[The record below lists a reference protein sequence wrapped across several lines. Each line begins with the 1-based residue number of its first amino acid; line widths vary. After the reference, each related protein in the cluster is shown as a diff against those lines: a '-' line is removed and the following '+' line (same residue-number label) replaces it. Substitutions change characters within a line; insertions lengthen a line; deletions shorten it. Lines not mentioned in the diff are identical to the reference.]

1 MKKNNL
7 LEKKIRNE
15 SISNKMHFSF
25 KYIILAFVLAM
36 LLAIGGFVF
45 LVVQFGSFYDACF
58 DASKLSAEVAAS
70 AQNAYRM
77 ASISSM
83 ITIVALVIISVLII
97 VLCKYFEKSISA
109 ILCVPIDEL
118 KAAANKLKNGELDVD
133 ISYKSKDE
141 LGELAN
147 DFREAF
153 GTLQGIVNDSGVML
167 GAMAAGNFNVDTD
180 IEEQYVGE
188 FAGLL
193 QCMRSINEEMSGT
206 LDNIKESSLQVEIGA
221 QQMADSAQA
230 LAEGATDQAAAIE
243 ELTATI
249 ENVTG
254 IAVESAEAAQ
264 VAASEMNKAEE
275 DVRSSKDE
283 MQELLAAMNR
293 ITETS
298 KEIENI
304 IGDIEDIASQTNLL
318 ALNASIEAARAGE
331 AGRGFAVVADQIGK
345 LAADSASSAVNTRE
359 LIGKSLLE
367 VQNGNNIT
375 NRTADVIDRVV
386 TSMTEFAKVIADS
399 AQASRTQADMLKQ
412 VVEGIDQISGVVQNN
427 SATAQETS
435 AVSEELLAQAEG
447 LKEQVEHFELSE
459 N

>member
-1 MKKNNL
+1 MKKQNL
-7 LEKKIRNE
+7 LEKKIKDE
-15 SISNKMHFSF
+15 VISKKLRFSF

-36 LLAIGGFVF
+36 ILAIGGFVF
-45 LVVQFGSFYDACF
+45 LVMQFGSFYNDCF
-58 DASKLSAEVAAS
+58 DASKLSPEVAAH
-70 AQNAYRM
+70 AQNAYSM
-77 ASISSM
+77 ASVSSLV
-83 ITIVALVIISVLII
+83 TIVVLVLISVLII
-97 VLCKYFEKSISA
+97 VLCKYFEKSIA
-109 ILCVPIDEL
+109 QIICVPIDEL
-118 KAAANKLKNGELDVD
+118 KVAANKLKNGVLDVD
-133 ISYKSKDE
+133 ITYDSKDE
-141 LGELAN
+141 LGELAS

-153 GTLQGIVNDSGVML
+153 GNLQGIVSDSGIIL
-167 GAMAAGNFNVDTD
+167 GAMAEGNFNVDSTM
-180 IEEQYVGE
+180 EEQYVGE

-193 QCMRSINEEMSGT
+193 QCMRAINAELSST

-221 QQMADSAQA
+221 QQLADSAQA
-230 LAEGATDQAAAIE
+230 LAEGATDQAASIE

-254 IAVESAEAAQ
+254 IAVESAETAQ
-264 VAASEMNKAEE
+264 VAATEMSKAEA
-275 DVRSSKDE
+275 DARSSKDE

-375 NRTADVIDRVV
+375 NKTATVIEKVV
-386 TSMTEFAKVIADS
+386 NNMTEFAKAANGS

-412 VVEGIDQISGVVQNN
+412 VVEGIEQISTVVQNN

-447 LKEQVEHFELSE
+447 LKEQVDRFEL
-459 N
+459 NVN

>member
-1 MKKNNL
+1 MKKANK
-7 LEKKIRNE
+7 LERKLKDRN
-15 SISNKMHFSF
+15 IKGKLNYTFQR
-25 KYIILAFVLAM
+25 IIIAFILVM
-36 LLAIGGFVF
+36 IVAIGAQATMTA
-45 LVVQFGSFYDACF
+45 QFGLFYKNYYDAGSVSA
-58 DASKLSAEVAAS
+58 DIAAKAEASYNTAI
-70 AQNAYRM
+70 
-77 ASISSM
+77 ISSV
-83 ITIVALVIISVLII
+83 VAVAILVIIAVVII
-97 VLCKYFEKSISA
+97 IMCRNYGKSISKM
-109 ILCVPIDEL
+109 LGEPIAEL
-118 KAAANKLKNGELDVD
+118 KNAANKLKNGELDVT
-133 ISYKSKDE
+133 ITYNSKDE
-141 LGELAN
+141 FGELAS

-153 GTLQGIVNDSGVML
+153 DNLQGIVSDSGIML
-167 GAMAAGNFNVDTD
+167 SAMAGGNFNVDAAV
-180 IEEQYVGE
+180 EELYVGE

-193 QCMRSINEEMSGT
+193 QCMRSINAEMSST
-206 LDNIKESSLQVEIGA
+206 LDNIRESSLQVEIGA
-221 QQMADSAQA
+221 QQLADSAQA
-230 LAEGATDQAAAIE
+230 LAEGATDQAASIE

-254 IAVESAEAAQ
+254 IAVESAEVAQ
-264 VAASEMNKAEE
+264 VAASEMSKAEE
-275 DVRSSKDE
+275 DARSSKDE

-375 NRTADVIDRVV
+375 NRTADVIDKVV
-386 TSMTEFAKVIADS
+386 TNMTEFAKAAAGS

-412 VVEGIDQISGVVQNN
+412 VVEGIDQISSVVQNN

-435 AVSEELLAQAEG
+435 AVSEELLAQAGE
-447 LKEQVEHFELSE
+447 LKEQVENFELGV

>member
-1 MKKNNL
+1 MKKENK
-7 LEKKIRNE
+7 LERKIKNE

-25 KYIILAFVLAM
+25 KYIILAFMLAM
-36 LLAIGGFVF
+36 ILAIGGFVF
-45 LVVQFGSFYDACF
+45 LVIQFHNFYVDCF
-58 DASKLSAEVAAS
+58 DASRLSAEVAAH
-70 AQNAYRM
+70 AENAYRM
-77 ASISSM
+77 ASVSSMFTIITLVIIAVLISCLCRFFQNSISSM
-83 ITIVALVIISVLII
+83 
-97 VLCKYFEKSISA
+97 LCK
-109 ILCVPIDEL
+109 PIEEL
-118 KAAANKLKNGELDVD
+118 KAAANKLKNGELDVE
-133 ISYKSKDE
+133 ITYESKDE
-141 LGELAN
+141 LGELAG

-153 GTLQGIVNDSGVML
+153 DNLQSIVADSGVVL
-167 GAMAAGNFNVDTD
+167 GAMAGGNFTVDSA

-188 FAGLL
+188 FSGLL
-193 QCMRSINEEMSGT
+193 QCMRSLNAEMNTT

-221 QQMADSAQA
+221 QQLADSAQA
-230 LAEGATDQAAAIE
+230 LAEGATDQAASIE

-249 ENVTG
+249 ENVTN
-254 IAVESAEAAQ
+254 IAVESAEVAQ
-264 VAASEMNKAEE
+264 VAAGEMSKAEE
-275 DVRSSKDE
+275 DARISKDE

-293 ITETS
+293 ISETS

-375 NRTADVIDRVV
+375 SKTAVVIERVV
-386 TSMTEFAKVIADS
+386 NNMTEFAKAAEGS

-412 VVEGIDQISGVVQNN
+412 VVEGIEQISVVVQNN

-447 LKEQVEHFELSE
+447 LKDQVEGFELSA

>member
-25 KYIILAFVLAM
+25 KYIIIAFVLAM
-36 LLAIGGFVF
+36 ILAIGGFVF
-45 LVVQFGSFYDACF
+45 LVVQFGSFYDDCF
-58 DASKLSAEVAAS
+58 DASKLSAEVAAR
-70 AQNAYRM
+70 AQNAYQM
-77 ASISSM
+77 ASISSLV
-83 ITIVALVIISVLII
+83 TIVILVVISIFIII
-97 VLCKYFEKSISA
+97 LCKYFEKSISA
-109 ILCVPIDEL
+109 ILCMPIDEM
-118 KAAANKLKNGELDVD
+118 KVAANKLKNGELDVD
-133 ISYKSKDE
+133 ISYDSKDE
-141 LGELAN
+141 LGKLAC
-147 DFREAF
+147 DFRDAF
-153 GTLQGIVNDSGVML
+153 NNLQGIVEDSGVML
-167 GAMAAGNFNVDTD
+167 SAMANGNFNVDSQA
-180 IEEQYVGE
+180 EELYVGE

-193 QCMRSINEEMSGT
+193 QCMRTINAEMSGT

-221 QQMADSAQA
+221 QQLADSAQA

-249 ENVTG
+249 ENITG
-254 IAVESAEAAQ
+254 IAVESAETAQ
-264 VAASEMNKAEE
+264 VAASEMSKAET
-275 DVRSSKDE
+275 DARSSMDE
-283 MQELLAAMNR
+283 MQDLLAAMAR

-375 NRTADVIDRVV
+375 NKTADVIGKVV
-386 TSMTEFAKVIADS
+386 TNMTEFAKAATGS

-412 VVEGIDQISGVVQNN
+412 VVEGVEQISMVVQNN

-447 LKEQVEHFELSE
+447 LKEQVEHFEL
-459 N
+459 NVN

>member
-1 MKKNNL
+1 MKKENK
-7 LEKKIRNE
+7 LERKIKNE

-25 KYIILAFVLAM
+25 KYIILAFMLAM
-36 LLAIGGFVF
+36 ILAIGGFVF
-45 LVVQFGSFYDACF
+45 LVIQFHNFYVDCF
-58 DASKLSAEVAAS
+58 DASRLSAEVAAH
-70 AQNAYRM
+70 AENAYRM
-77 ASISSM
+77 ASISSI
-83 ITIVALVIISVLII
+83 ITIISLVVISILISC
-97 VLCKYFEKSISA
+97 LCRYFQNSISRM
-109 ILCVPIDEL
+109 LCQPIDEL
-118 KAAANKLKNGELDVD
+118 KTAANKLKNGELDVE
-133 ISYKSKDE
+133 ITYASKDE
-141 LGELAN
+141 LGELAG

-153 GTLQGIVNDSGVML
+153 NNLQGIVGDSAVML
-167 GAMAAGNFNVDTD
+167 SAMANGNFSVDSQA
-180 IEEQYVGE
+180 EELYVGE
-188 FAGLL
+188 FSGLL
-193 QCMRSINEEMSGT
+193 QCMRAINAELSGT

-221 QQMADSAQA
+221 QQLADSAQA

-249 ENVTG
+249 ENITG
-254 IAVESAEAAQ
+254 IAVESAETAQ
-264 VAASEMNKAEE
+264 VAATEMSKAET
-275 DVRSSKDE
+275 DARSSMDE
-283 MQELLAAMNR
+283 MQELLAAMSR

-375 NRTADVIDRVV
+375 NKTADVIGKVV
-386 TSMTEFAKVIADS
+386 ANMTDFAKAATGS
-399 AQASRTQADMLKQ
+399 AQASRAQADMLKQ
-412 VVEGIDQISGVVQNN
+412 VVEGIDQISVVVQNN

-447 LKEQVEHFELSE
+447 LKEQVESFELGV

>member
-1 MKKNNL
+1 MKKENK

-25 KYIILAFVLAM
+25 KYIILAFMLAM
-36 LLAIGGFVF
+36 IFAIAGFVF
-45 LVVQFGSFYDACF
+45 LIIQFHNFYVDCF
-58 DASKLSAEVAAS
+58 DASRLSAEVAAH
-70 AQNAYRM
+70 AENAYRM

-83 ITIVALVIISVLII
+83 SIVIMLVIISILTSC
-97 VLCKYFEKSISA
+97 LCRYFQNSISG
-109 ILCVPIDEL
+109 ILCQPIDEL
-118 KAAANKLKNGELDVD
+118 KVAANKLKSGELDVE
-133 ISYKSKDE
+133 ITYESKDE
-141 LGELAN
+141 LGELAD

-153 GTLQGIVNDSGVML
+153 NNLQSIVADSGVIL
-167 GAMAAGNFNVDTD
+167 SAMAGGNFTVDSA

-193 QCMRSINEEMSGT
+193 QCMRTMCSEMNTT

-221 QQMADSAQA
+221 QQLADSAQA

-249 ENVTG
+249 ENVTN
-254 IAVESAEAAQ
+254 IAIESAETAQ
-264 VAASEMNKAEE
+264 VAATEMSKAET
-275 DVRSSKDE
+275 DARSSMDE
-283 MQELLAAMNR
+283 MQELLAAMSR

-375 NRTADVIDRVV
+375 NKTADVIGKVV
-386 TSMTEFAKVIADS
+386 TNMTEFAKAANGS

-412 VVEGIDQISGVVQNN
+412 VVEGVEQISVVVQNN

-447 LKEQVEHFELSE
+447 LKEQVENFELST

>member
-1 MKKNNL
+1 MKKDNL

-15 SISNKMHFSF
+15 SISDKMHFSF
-25 KYIILAFVLAM
+25 KYIIIAFVLAM
-36 LLAIGGFVF
+36 ILAIVGFVF
-45 LVVQFGSFYDACF
+45 LVFQFGSFYDDCF
-58 DASKLSAEVAAS
+58 DASRLSAEVAAH
-70 AQNAYRM
+70 AEKAYSM
-77 ASISSM
+77 ASISSL
-83 ITIVALVIISVLII
+83 ITIVALVIIAVLII
-97 VLCKYFEKSISA
+97 ILCKYFEKSISA

-118 KAAANKLKNGELDVD
+118 KAAANKLKNGELD
-133 ISYKSKDE
+133 IEITYESKDE
-141 LGELAN
+141 LGELSS

-153 GTLQGIVNDSGVML
+153 ANLQSIVNDSGVVL
-167 GAMAAGNFNVDTD
+167 GAMSSGNFSVDSA

-188 FAGLL
+188 FTGLL
-193 QCMRSINEEMSGT
+193 QCMRTLNSEMSTT
-206 LDNIKESSLQVEIGA
+206 LSNIKDSSEQVEIGA
-221 QQMADSAQA
+221 QQLADSAQA
-230 LAEGATDQAAAIE
+230 LAEGATDQAASIE

-249 ENVTG
+249 ENVTN
-254 IAVESAEAAQ
+254 IAVESAEVAQ
-264 VAASEMNKAEE
+264 MAASEMSKAEE
-275 DVRSSKDE
+275 DARISKDE

-375 NRTADVIDRVV
+375 NKTADVIDRVV
-386 TSMTEFAKVIADS
+386 SNMTEFAKAAAGS
-399 AQASRTQADMLKQ
+399 AQSSRTQADMLKQ
-412 VVEGIDQISGVVQNN
+412 VVEGIEQISMVVQNN

-447 LKEQVEHFELSE
+447 LKAQVENFELAA